1 MTLQLALDGAE
12 KGRTLDEAMG
22 LARAARQYTDI
33 IEVGTSFVLRD
44 GLAAVKKF
52 ARAGF
57 GVPILA
63 DVKIMDCGVGLC
75 AMACEAGADIVTVMA
90 FAADKTIEGV
100 VREAHTR
107 GRRVMADLLGMQN
120 AAAAAQRV
128 HALGG
133 RSGILHAEQ
142 VCHHAA
148 PARMRLAHNPLYG
161 LISGEGH
168 HGHDVC
174 PCLAR
179 HGAQA
184 DAAVHDL
191 HIGKNGHA
199 EARARKFFHSGK
211 AVAQHKAGAH
221 LYNIRILPRRSRK
234 AHGLVQRAPLL
245 CAVQR
250 QLQRH
255 MRRLLP

>member
-63 DVKIMDCGVGLC
+63 DVKIMDCGAGLC

-120 AAAAAQRV
+120 AAAAAQRPQP
-128 HALGG
+128 LGG
-133 RSGILHAEQ
+133 AITLLVNVHE
-142 VCHHAA
+142 A
-148 PARMRLAHNPLYG
+148 PEG
-161 LISGEGH
+161 ISG
-168 HGHDVC
+168 
-174 PCLAR
+174 P
-179 HGAQA
+179 
-184 DAAVHDL
+184 
-191 HIGKNGHA
+191 
-199 EARARKFFHSGK
+199 
-211 AVAQHKAGAH
+211 
-221 LYNIRILPRRSRK
+221 P
-234 AHGLVQRAPLL
+234 RAPGG
-245 CAVQR
+245 AVCSTPGPRSLMSIQFWQIGQGIHRLPVR
-250 QLQRH
+250 Q
-255 MRRLLP
+255 

>member
-33 IEVGTSFVLRD
+33 IEVGTSFVPRD

-63 DVKIMDCGVGLC
+63 DVKIMDCGAGLC

-128 HALGG
+128 HALGAD
-133 RSGILHAEQ
+133 IVCLHVA
-142 VCHHAA
+142 V
-148 PARMRLAHNPLYG
+148 
-161 LISGEGH
+161 
-168 HGHDVC
+168 D
-174 PCLAR
+174 
-179 HGAQA
+179 AQQ
-184 DAAVHDL
+184 
-191 HIGKNGHA
+191 GKG
-199 EARARKFFHSGK
+199 GP
-211 AVAQHKAGAH
+211 AVAQVAAVSAACGGMPLAVAGG
-221 LYNIRILPRRSRK
+221 IREDT
-234 AHGLVQRAPLL
+234 ARAL
-245 CAVQR
+245 CASGAEWLIVGGAVCNAPDAR
-250 QLQRH
+250 TAAAGIRAAMEGKGL
-255 MRRLLP
+255 